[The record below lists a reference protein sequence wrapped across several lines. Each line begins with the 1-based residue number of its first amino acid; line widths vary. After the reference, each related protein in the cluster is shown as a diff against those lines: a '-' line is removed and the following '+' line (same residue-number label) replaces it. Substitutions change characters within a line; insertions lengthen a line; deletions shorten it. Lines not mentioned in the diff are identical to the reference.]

1 MNTLLFLEHIVRL
14 DHADLVSSVGVG
26 EDVEDLLLDGEGL
39 DEDLGLVTL
48 LGVEGDLVGVSAL
61 WLETKRLLS
70 ENIPHSEQSGKLQNF
85 SYRRENF

>member
-1 MNTLLFLEHIVRL
+1 MSRIFFF
-14 DHADLVSSVGVG
+14 
-26 EDVEDLLLDGEGL
+26 LLDGEGL

-70 ENIPHSEQSGKLQNF
+70 ENIPRIE
-85 SYRRENF
+85 